1 MTILLRFNDYGTLNI
16 FDDHVISN
24 IKSFLSPTPIE
35 DFIEIHDEMRHRK
48 FRPYNPSPSRKIKHR
63 RHTNFSM
70 GPIETSMTPQYIHQN
85 LSELYQNEKNKF
97 HIRDDHIL
105 FFIKYNHGLK
115 TR

>member
-48 FRPYNPSPSRKIKHR
+48 FRPYNPLPFWKIKYR

-70 GPIETSMTPQYIHQN
+70 NLIEPSMTSQYIPLQMLDN
-85 LSELYQNEKNKF
+85 
-97 HIRDDHIL
+97 HIDDDALVPLTNDHLTRL
-105 FFIKYNHGLK
+105 FGCQII
-115 TR
+115 